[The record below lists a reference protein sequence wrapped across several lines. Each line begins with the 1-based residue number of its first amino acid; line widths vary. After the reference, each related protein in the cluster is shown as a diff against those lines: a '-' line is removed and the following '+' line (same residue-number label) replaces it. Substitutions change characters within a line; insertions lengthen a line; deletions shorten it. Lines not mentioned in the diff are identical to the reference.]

1 MPVNE
6 EHPGGPRVV
15 YRDDSFYS
23 AHPHVAPLAA
33 DHWLMVFTRA
43 PRRPVIL
50 HPPLDPGFQNMLM
63 HTRDGGQSWS
73 EPVAVPTRDWRGMEC
88 AGLTVLRSGRVLLNQ
103 WRFRWYPP
111 EVECDPRD
119 DAVATPEDLARLLN
133 DSGDL
138 DGTAGAASARD
149 LLPCRRGGGETWV
162 HLSDDGGRTFRRSL
176 TIDTGAYSGGYGM
189 RGAIELP
196 DGDILLP
203 LSDVPRYARVF
214 VVRSKDGG
222 ETWLAPE
229 PVAEAPGK
237 AFEEPAPLCLADG
250 RIVLMLREN
259 NSRILHC
266 VTSDDGGR
274 TWTRPRPSGIG
285 EYPAHLFELTDGR
298 LLCLAGRRRPP
309 FGATAYFSHDRGETW
324 DLNNP
329 VVVRDDLANRDL
341 GYPTGVLA
349 GDHALNVFCYGQD
362 RRGITG
368 IDMNRV
374 SLSDRMI
381 AREDGI

>member
-1 MPVNE
+1 
-6 EHPGGPRVV
+6 
-15 YRDDSFYS
+15 
-23 AHPHVAPLAA
+23 
-33 DHWLMVFTRA
+33 
-43 PRRPVIL
+43 
-50 HPPLDPGFQNMLM
+50 
-63 HTRDGGQSWS
+63 
-73 EPVAVPTRDWRGMEC
+73 
-88 AGLTVLRSGRVLLNQ
+88 LTVLRSGRVLLNQ

-111 EVECDPRD
+111 GVECDPRD
-119 DAVATPEDLARLLN
+119 DTVATPEDLERMLN